1 MVECL
6 TDNVN
11 RTAPEMRVLFR
22 KGQLVL
28 RARWPGT
35 LTMWA

>member
-6 TDNVN
+6 TDNPN
-11 RTAPEMRVLFR
+11 RTAPNMRVCFR
-22 KGQLVL
+22 KGQMTP
-28 RARWPGT
+28 WPGT